1 MTINLSG
8 SMARG
13 GTVCLGKA
21 GCAEGTNA
29 ATIKIVAADGTTYIN
44 YAINGIL
51 YVKAD
56 TDNIALTAAAAQAVS
71 TSCIYL
77 FTLNSSGTVASVKGD
92 AVLTADITSGKEPL
106 QWPQPAANTCPF
118 GAVRVDTNGS
128 TTFTAATTDLGAAG
142 ITDTYYDIMGMPSEP
157 IVS

>member
-1 MTINLSG
+1 MTLNASG
-8 SMARG
+8 SMMRG
-13 GTVCLGKA
+13 GTICLGKA

-29 ATIKIVAADGTTYIN
+29 ATIKIVAADGTTFIN

-56 TDNIALTAAAAQAVS
+56 TDNIALTAAAQQAVS

-92 AVLTADITSGKEPL
+92 EVLTADITSGKEPL
-106 QWPQPAANTCPF
+106 QWPQPAADTCPF
-118 GAVRVDTNGS
+118 SAVRIDTSS
-128 TTFTAATTDLGAAG
+128 TVPFTAATTDLGASG
-142 ITDTYYDIMGMPSEP
+142 ITDTYYDIMAMPSEP